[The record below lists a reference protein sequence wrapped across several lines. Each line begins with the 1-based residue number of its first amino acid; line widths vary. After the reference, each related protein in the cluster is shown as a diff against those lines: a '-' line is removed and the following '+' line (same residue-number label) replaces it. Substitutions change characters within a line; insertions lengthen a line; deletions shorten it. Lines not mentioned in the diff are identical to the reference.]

1 MLALGLTTMPFTAK
15 AGATTT
21 RKQLEPCRKGAGCDR
36 DHRHLLPQHWTKQSA
51 SDYIKSLTTLGY
63 GFFVD
68 PKNTGFADEIIAAI
82 NAAPTSILP

>member
-1 MLALGLTTMPFTAK
+1 
-15 AGATTT
+15 
-21 RKQLEPCRKGAGCDR
+21 
-36 DHRHLLPQHWTKQSA
+36 LLPQHWTKQSA